1 MNDNAE
7 VVGWKNYAG
16 VFSLLLMAVFATEL
30 AIMQLFSQVFTRL
43 GTIPGGL
50 LDAFCVT
57 LFCAGPLWFY
67 LFRLVPD
74 QGEGVNRRTAWR
86 LLLKAL
92 LSVFLIEFLVMLLL
106 PVLYPSTDSL
116 ASDLTDAALTALLY
130 AVPLW
135 RLLFKPELRRRVIP
149 MMDTP
154 LRLYVLLLGS
164 VFFSDLLQE
173 LLFPYRVGSLFFT
186 PNYVV
191 DAFISTLFGAP
202 LIWLLVAR
210 PLKLAARSE
219 KARVTAV
226 YNQVIDAIVVV
237 DSRGM
242 VGSFNPAAERIFGYP
257 AQELLG
263 GSVTR
268 LLEGGATALQV
279 LMKRGL
285 ESAQRGGGP
294 VTELTCLRRDGLPLI
309 MNISLSE
316 LHLGEKPEYLLI
328 MRDITSRRR
337 MELALRESETRFRQ
351 IFQQSED
358 AIVFFK
364 PGSTEVL
371 EANEKAVQIFGYGNE
386 ELKEGGF
393 AALCRQAE
401 PPGLAEAI
409 AGVNTEQSVR
419 QEFSCRR
426 KGGDEIIVSLRG
438 KAMALQGIPVT
449 YCTFRDITE
458 RIRMEERTRE
468 IHAKLIQTN
477 KMTSL
482 GLLVSGVAHE
492 INNPNNFIMANCEL
506 LSRITGDTLK
516 ALDEYL
522 PDQGRSQ
529 IFLGGVPLAEVGEQ
543 TRRLIGGIGTGSRRV
558 NDIVQNLKGFARQE
572 QGQPRR
578 EIEVNRVV
586 RSALSLMNHEIIKF
600 TDNFTLELAD
610 GLPRVLGHPQQLGQ
624 VVINLIMNAC
634 QALPGKKSG
643 IWVATGFAVADQ
655 EVQITVRDQGR
666 GMSSD
671 DSQRILEPF
680 FTTKLEEGGTGLGL
694 TISDS
699 IVKEHGGTLEFT
711 SIPGEGTTFVVRLPA
726 AGTTKER

>member
-1 MNDNAE
+1 MNDTAE
-7 VVGWKNYAG
+7 AAGWKDYAG

-43 GTIPGGL
+43 GTVPGGL
-50 LDAFCVT
+50 LDASCVT
-57 LFCAGPLWFY
+57 LLCAGPLWFY

-74 QGEGVNRRTAWR
+74 QGGGVDRRGNWR
-86 LLLKAL
+86 ILLKAL
-92 LSVFLIEFLVMLLL
+92 LSVFLIEFLVMLVL
-106 PVLYPSTDSL
+106 PLLYPSTDSL

-135 RLLFKPELRRRVIP
+135 RLLFRPELRRRVVP

-164 VFFSDLLQE
+164 VFIADLLQE

-191 DAFISTLFGAP
+191 DAFISTIFGAP

-219 KARVTAV
+219 RARVTAV

-237 DSRGM
+237 DAKGT

-263 GSVTR
+263 ESVTR

-285 ESAQRGGGP
+285 ESAQRGGAP
-294 VTELTCLRRDGLPLI
+294 VAELTCRRRDGQPLI

-316 LHLGEKPEYLLI
+316 LRLGEKPEYLLI

-337 MELALRESETRFRQ
+337 MEHALRESETRFRQ

-364 PGSTEVL
+364 PGSL
-371 EANEKAVQIFGYGNE
+371 ELLDANEKAVQVFGYDTG
-386 ELKEGGF
+386 ELPAGGF
-393 AALCRQAE
+393 AALCGSAE

-409 AGVNTEQSVR
+409 AGVSAEQGVR

-426 KGGDEIIVSLRG
+426 KNGERIIVSLRG
-438 KAMALQGIPVT
+438 KAMVLQGIPVT

-458 RIRMEERTRE
+458 RVRMEERTRE
-468 IHAKLIQTN
+468 IHAKLIQAN

-492 INNPNNFIMANCEL
+492 INNPNNFVMANCEL
-506 LSRITGDTLK
+506 LSRITEDLLK

-529 IFLGGVPLAEVGEQ
+529 IFLGGVPLDEVGEQ

-558 NDIVQNLKGFARQE
+558 NDIVGNLKGFARQE
-572 QGQPRR
+572 QGQQRR
-578 EIEVNRVV
+578 EMDVNRVV
-586 RSALSLMNHEIIKF
+586 RSALSLMNHEIIKY
-600 TDNFTLELAD
+600 TDNFALELAE
-610 GLPRVLGHPQQLGQ
+610 GLPPVLGHPQQLGQ

-643 IWVATGFAVADQ
+643 IWVATACQ
-655 EVQITVRDQGR
+655 EREVLITVRDQGV
-666 GMSSD
+666 GMSGD
-671 DSQRILEPF
+671 DCQRILEPF
-680 FTTKLEEGGTGLGL
+680 FTTKLENGGTGLGL

-699 IVKEHGGTLEFT
+699 IVKEHGGTLEF
-711 SIPGEGTTFVVRLPA
+711 SSVPGEGTSFVVRLPA